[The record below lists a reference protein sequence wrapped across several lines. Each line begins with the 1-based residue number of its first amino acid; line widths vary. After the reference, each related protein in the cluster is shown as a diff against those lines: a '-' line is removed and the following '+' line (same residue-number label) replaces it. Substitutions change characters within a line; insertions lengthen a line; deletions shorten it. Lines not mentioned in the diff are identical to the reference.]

1 MGDTYT
7 LPNTLLFLAL
17 WFLGLTLFYF
27 EIKVA
32 VRNGVRQA
40 NVELIESMKALE
52 KSVYEMEAAKV
63 SRTSLNNTHPP
74 ARAKRPKKAD
84 PKLPK
89 TTRLVKD

>member
-27 EIKVA
+27 ELKVA

-40 NVELIESMKALE
+40 NLELIESMKALE
-52 KSVYEMEAAKV
+52 KSIYEMEATKEF
-63 SRTSLNNTHPP
+63 RTSPNNTPPP
-74 ARAKRPKKAD
+74 ARAKLPKKAVHKSKR
-84 PKLPK
+84 PQG
-89 TTRLVKD
+89 